1 MSVHRIFIISNVRP
15 SRTWRIAK
23 RLMQEVEGIA
33 LCGIVQRCFE
43 NLPEAEK
50 FITRGQ
56 TYNQAF
62 PRTLRLQLWSRLRH
76 ICGAIIDFSLWCLHG
91 SPQNLD
97 CSEFTTAD
105 LARKCGQ
112 MESGFFAA
120 EEFADAEINQVAAQ
134 GKPELTLVLGD
145 WEFSRELI
153 KIPARGCLQ
162 VTHSFLERET
172 SRHPEGMQARID
184 LLTASS
190 ERSLAH
196 ITIPRQS
203 YDDLTGMALKA
214 DLVCDDLAVQSTIQ
228 MLNRSM
234 NDAANAVK
242 TWIEELYSPYL
253 QQIGTASEIPAD
265 SAPMA
270 SRHRKRWKLLL
281 ETLILCSPL
290 FIARNWYRRVR
301 RRYPVVI
308 LTHHLISD
316 RVHRM
321 GMPTEVFWRQLQYL
335 KRHYRV
341 VGLTEA
347 VALLDSGRLD
357 TPIAVLTFD
366 DGYIDNFVGLR
377 AVAEEAGIPVTL
389 FIATQPV
396 ELRQEFQHD
405 VENGVRGALPLTWN
419 QLRHWSRHKNVEFG
433 AHTRTHFNCGSTE
446 PASLEWEI
454 AGSKCDLEQRLGIPV
469 KYFAFPFGQPDNISS
484 TAFSMAKTYYQYV
497 LSGFGGENYS
507 KEGNRNPHLLR
518 KNLYA
523 NMWEL
528 ELDLQGVFD
537 FVDRLKNKF
546 HLKQAPAASASP
558 SRYSVFSPAVAD
570 SRNSGS

>member
-1 MSVHRIFIISNVRP
+1 MTVHRILIISNVRP

-23 RLMQEVEGIA
+23 RLVQEVEGIA

-43 NLPEAEK
+43 NLPEVEK
-50 FITRGQ
+50 FITRRQ
-56 TYNQAF
+56 TYDQAST
-62 PRTLRLQLWSRLRH
+62 RTLRLQLWSRLRH

-91 SPQNLD
+91 SPHNLD

-105 LARKCGQ
+105 LARKCGRL
-112 MESGFFAA
+112 ESDFFVA
-120 EEFADAEINQVAAQ
+120 EDVADAEINQVAAQ

-153 KIPARGCLQ
+153 KIPLRGCLH
-162 VTHSFLERET
+162 VSHSYLRSEP
-172 SRHPEGMQARID
+172 SRPPTGVRARID
-184 LLTASS
+184 LVTAMSS
-190 ERSLAH
+190 HAIAQVTLPWQ
-196 ITIPRQS
+196 T
-203 YDDLTGMALKA
+203 YDGIIGMALKA
-214 DLVCDDLAVQSTIQ
+214 DLVCDDLTLQSVAQ
-228 MLNRSM
+228 VMKGAASE
-234 NDAANAVK
+234 AANAV
-242 TWIEELYSPYL
+242 TAWTEELYLPYL
-253 QQIGTASEIPAD
+253 KQIGHAANQVGSSVCPTRFRSKW
-265 SAPMA
+265 S
-270 SRHRKRWKLLL
+270 LFL
-281 ETLILCSPL
+281 ETLLLCSPIFL
-290 FIARNWYRRVR
+290 VRNWCRRWQR
-301 RRYPVVI
+301 QYPVVI

-316 RVHRM
+316 RGHRM

-335 KRHYRV
+335 KKHYR
-341 VGLTEA
+341 LASLSEA
-347 VALLDSGRLD
+347 VALLESGRVD
-357 TPIAVLTFD
+357 VPTAVLTFD
-366 DGYIDNFVGLR
+366 DGYIDNFVSLR

-396 ELRQEFQHD
+396 ELRQEFRHD

-419 QLRHWSRHKNVEFG
+419 QLRHWTRENMEVG

-546 HLKQAPAASASP
+546 HLRQAPAASASP
-558 SRYSVFSPAVAD
+558 SRYSVLSPAVAD